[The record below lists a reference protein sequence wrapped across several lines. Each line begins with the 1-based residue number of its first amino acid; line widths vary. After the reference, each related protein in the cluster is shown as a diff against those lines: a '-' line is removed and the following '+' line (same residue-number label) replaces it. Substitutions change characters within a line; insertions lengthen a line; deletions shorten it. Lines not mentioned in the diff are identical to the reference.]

1 MGWDGMG
8 WDGSPG
14 GSKYRA
20 PTVLINNNEIEIK
33 SFNEINK
40 FQ

>member
-14 GSKYRA
+14 DRRYRA
-20 PTVLINNNEIEIK
+20 PTVLINIK
-33 SFNEINK
+33 NISIILVH
-40 FQ
+40 